1 MAEKKPDDK
10 RNRDEKSQEEVPQD
24 TQPENQPGQGR
35 SSNES
40 GDQLEESPTGFVV
53 VDPDTNEV
61 LESSLD
67 PEKAEDSITIGVNE
81 DAVMDQIDDYTD
93 DPDVLNDFAE
103 RQQAAGVGSQV
114 LLDSLVEH
122 HSRSPEVSGG
132 DIDADWEGTYQSGEE
147 SVGGTVATPDQ
158 DIVEDLGEAVGLE
171 YEDDEPLGT
180 VEKLLNRDQDRWEL
194 DPKSGEEQE
203 DALDLSEDEDIE
215 DLLESED
222 VDEDDLVAVTVD
234 LEDEDEDEEDLDL
247 DLIDEEVDEADLDVL
262 DEEEVAE
269 EDEEEEFLDEED
281 DLYDEDEDDDFD
293 FDDDD
298 FEDLFDDEDDDY

>member
-10 RNRDEKSQEEVPQD
+10 RTRGDKPREETPQD
-24 TQPENQPGQGR
+24 MRSENKSEQDRKPED
-35 SSNES
+35 SVEKL
-40 GDQLEESPTGFVV
+40 DESPTGFVV
-53 VDPDTNEV
+53 VDPDTHEV

-67 PEKAEDSITIGVNE
+67 PEEAEDSITIGVNE
-81 DAVMDQIDDYTD
+81 DAVMDQIDDYTS
-93 DPDVLNDFAE
+93 DPDVLDDFAE
-103 RQQAAGVGSQV
+103 RQQAAGAGSQE
-114 LLDSLVEH
+114 LLESLVEH

-158 DIVEDLGEAVGLE
+158 DIVEDLGEAVGVE
-171 YEDDEPLGT
+171 YEDDEPLDT

-194 DPKSGEEQE
+194 NSESAEEQE

-222 VDEDDLVAVTVD
+222 VDEEDELDGDAVGLEDDD
-234 LEDEDEDEEDLDL
+234 EDEDEDEEDIDL
-247 DLIDEEVDEADLDVL
+247 ALI
-262 DEEEVAE
+262 DEEEVAD
-269 EDEEEEFLDEED
+269 EDEEEEDFLDEED
-281 DLYDEDEDDDFD
+281 EFYDEDEDEDDDFD

-298 FEDLFDDEDDDY
+298 FDDLFDDEDDY